1 MRTVIF
7 IGLLMIGGALRE
19 LAGME
24 EVGYYKFFAYVTV
37 AVALMDIIEF
47 VHNINKNKE

>member
-24 EVGYYKFFAYVTV
+24 EVGYYKAYVTV